1 VLEKYPENKN
11 FVIWHTTDHPSSATT
26 ASQFSRVK
34 TLNTQQ
40 GDLLGVSLFCATIH
54 SLLTS
59 LTSILRLGYMND
71 VTVNGPEAQVA
82 NDIEKLKQFA
92 AKVARSGFISTTRSV
107 SSFANVGFR
116 VIQFSSPSFT
126 WKRLMPLF

>member
-1 VLEKYPENKN
+1 
-11 FVIWHTTDHPSSATT
+11 
-26 ASQFSRVK
+26 VK
-34 TLNTQQ
+34 ALNTQQ
-40 GDLLGVSLFCATIH
+40 GDLLGVSLFCAAIH
-54 SLLTS
+54 PLLTS

-71 VTVNGPEAQVA
+71 VTVGGPEAQVA

-126 WKRLMPLF
+126 